1 MRQWLLYGCN
11 GYSGQ
16 LIARYAVSQGLRPIL
31 AGRNEKQTRQL
42 AEELGLEYR
51 CFGLDDTEIIAKH
64 IRDCFLVFNSAGPY
78 TLTCQPLLDAC
89 LATGVHNLSLV
100 GEIPILEQLQKRHLE
115 AQRAGILLAVG
126 LGYDVHPTDCL
137 IQMAHEE
144 LPDATHLEL
153 LMDGPT
159 DMSPGSYKELI
170 QQIGEEPFW
179 VRRNGKLVEGAPH
192 SEKRVLDGR
201 RRLVSS
207 IAWGDTATAYH
218 ATGVP
223 NIDVYTT
230 ISTLDLLLI
239 KLLRAARGILR
250 RPSVRTLAY
259 WLVDRLVSGP
269 DHDTRENG
277 VVNLHV
283 QLRNKAGRKAR
294 ASVQIP
300 TSYKITYLSAVYAIK
315 HVLGLTPVPA
325 GYHTPAQLLGAK
337 SLFQIPGVRNFTLNN
352 ESA

>member
-1 MRQWLLYGCN
+1 M
-11 GYSGQ
+11 
-16 LIARYAVSQGLRPIL
+16 SQGLKPIL
-31 AGRNEKQTRQL
+31 AGRNKKQTRQL

-51 CFGLDDTEIIAKH
+51 SFGLDDTIVIAKH

-78 TLTCQPLLDAC
+78 TSTCQPLLDAC

-115 AQRAGILLAVG
+115 TQRARILLAVG

-137 IQMAHEE
+137 IQLAHEE

-159 DMSPGSYKELI
+159 EMSPGSYKELI

-179 VRRNGKLVEGAPH
+179 VRRNGSLVEGEPH
-192 SEKRVLDGR
+192 SEKRVLNGL
-201 RRLVSS
+201 RRLISS

-239 KLLRAARGILR
+239 KTLRAARGLLR
-250 RPSVRTLAY
+250 RPSVRSLAY
-259 WLVDRLVSGP
+259 RLVDRLVTGP
-269 DHDTRENG
+269 DQAARENG
-277 VVNLHV
+277 VVNLYV
-283 QLRNKAGRKAR
+283 RLRNDTGRATR

-300 TSYKITYLSAVYAIK
+300 TSYKITYLSAVFAIR
-315 HVLGLTPVPA
+315 HVLGLTQVPV

-337 SLFQIPGVRNFTLNN
+337 SLFQIPGVRKFTLSN
-352 ESA
+352 E